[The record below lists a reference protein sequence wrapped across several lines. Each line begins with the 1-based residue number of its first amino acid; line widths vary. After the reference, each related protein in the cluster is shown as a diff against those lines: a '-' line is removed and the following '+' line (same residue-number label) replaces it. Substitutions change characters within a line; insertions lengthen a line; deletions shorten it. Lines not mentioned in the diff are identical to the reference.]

1 VGRDLGGG
9 LRRGAG
15 AGARLI
21 WDLPARWRRSILFRV
36 VSVTMALSIAVAAG
50 LGFFIAQ
57 QVAKDILHTREEAA
71 AAQATSGFSNVSG
84 YLATTGSTTDPWV
97 VGYTAVRQLC
107 VGSAGQYQVA
117 MKIVEPEPVNI
128 SCGGLDPGSLRA
140 LDHDPTV
147 DAGQLQAPLFYN
159 VQFDT
164 SSGPPN
170 QLALVYS
177 EHIVTDNSSNA
188 NDDYVADVY
197 FTFPLTQ
204 DQQTLSN
211 MEQAIGVAGLVLVF
225 ALMGIAYFVT
235 RQVVLPVRMAAST
248 AERLAAGRLE
258 VRMRT
263 KGTDDLASLATSFN
277 NMADSLQ
284 AKVKEFEELSRV
296 QRRFVSD
303 VSHELRTP
311 LTTVRMAADL
321 IFEERGSFEPAV
333 GRSAELLQDQ
343 LDRFEELLGD
353 LLEISRFDAGAA
365 VLDAEPV
372 DLRDLAQRV
381 VDNSR
386 PLAEH
391 KGSTVVVDA
400 PPEPCTAE
408 VDTRRIDRVLR
419 NLVVNAIEHGEG
431 QQVVI
436 RIAVARDAVAIAVR
450 DHGVGL
456 RPGESSL
463 VFNRFWRAD
472 PARARTTG
480 GTGLGLAIALE
491 DARLHHGWL
500 QAWGEPGGGSQFRLT
515 LPRTTGAELLRSP
528 IPLEPEDSSHHQR
541 RAGRVGTDGPPPASR
556 PAEQFGGPLGGP
568 NGSRIAGSPLGP
580 WAGGQNNG
588 GSGWG
593 QNGATAA
600 GGSRPTTAVPWFD
613 AANPVLDEQ
622 LEEDK

>member
-1 VGRDLGGG
+1 VGGNVGGR
-9 LRRGAG
+9 LRRGA
-15 AGARLI
+15 AVFARML
-21 WDLPARWRRSILFRV
+21 WDLPARWRRSIQFRV

-57 QVAKDILHTREEAA
+57 QVAKDILQTREEAA
-71 AAQATSGFSNVSG
+71 AAQATSGFISARA
-84 YLATTGSTTDPWV
+84 YLASAGSTTDPSV
-97 VGYTAVRQLC
+97 VAKSAMYQLC
-107 VGSAGQYQVA
+107 AGSAGEPQYQVA
-117 MKIVEPEPVNI
+117 MKIFKPEVVLA
-128 SCGGLDPGSLRA
+128 SCGNLQPSS
-140 LDHDPTV
+140 
-147 DAGQLQAPLFYN
+147 LQALTGRGPASDGELQPPKFYD
-159 VQFDT
+159 VAYETPSGQTT
-164 SSGPPN
+164 S

-177 EHIVTDNSSNA
+177 AQIITQNSA
-188 NDDYVADVY
+188 NPEDAYRADVY
-197 FTFPLTQ
+197 FTFPLSQ
-204 DQQTLSN
+204 DQNTLNS

-277 NMADSLQ
+277 NMADNLQ
-284 AKVKEFEELSRV
+284 AKIKEFEELSRV

-321 IFEERGSFEPAV
+321 IFEDRASFEPAV
-333 GRSAELLQDQ
+333 SRSAELLQDQ
-343 LDRFEELLGD
+343 LDRFEELLAD

-381 VDNSR
+381 LDNSR

-391 KGSTVVVDA
+391 KGSVVVIDA
-400 PPEPCTAE
+400 PEESCTAE

-431 QQVVI
+431 RPIVI
-436 RIAVARDAVAIAVR
+436 RIAVAPDAVAVAGR

-541 RAGRVGTDGPPPASR
+541 RAGRSGNDGPPAPGR
-556 PAEQFGGPLGGP
+556 PP
-568 NGSRIAGSPLGP
+568 
-580 WAGGQNNG
+580 G
-588 GSGWG
+588 GSGG
-593 QNGATAA
+593 QSGGPFQNGNRA
-600 GGSRPTTAVPWFD
+600 GRPDGSNPSGQPGDPGTSRPTTAVPWFD
-613 AANPVLDEQ
+613 AASPVPGDWLGEG
-622 LEEDK
+622 K

>member
-1 VGRDLGGG
+1 MGGR
-9 LRRGAG
+9 LRRGAAAFG
-15 AGARLI
+15 RLV
-21 WDLPARWRRSILFRV
+21 WDLPARWRRSIQFRV

-57 QVAKDILHTREEAA
+57 QVAKDILNTREEAA
-71 AAQATSGFSNVSG
+71 AAQATSGFSDARE
-84 YLATTGSTTDPWV
+84 YLASSGSTTDPGE
-97 VGYTAVRQLC
+97 VGKAANRKLC
-107 VGSAGQYQVA
+107 AGSAGEQYQVA
-117 MKIVEPEPVNI
+117 MKIMRPEQVNT
-128 SCGGLDPGSLRA
+128 SCGNLYPASLKP
-140 LDHDPTV
+140 LSGHDQGV
-147 DAGQLQAPLFYN
+147 DAGSQVPLFYD
-159 VQFDT
+159 VT
-164 SSGPPN
+164 YETPSG
-170 QLALVYS
+170 QTTTELALVYG
-177 EHIVTDNSSNA
+177 EQITTDDTTNPDAS
-188 NDDYVADVY
+188 YRADVY
-197 FTFPLTQ
+197 FTFPLSQ
-204 DQQTLSN
+204 DQQTLSD

-263 KGTDDLASLATSFN
+263 KGTDDLASLASSFN
-277 NMADSLQ
+277 NMADNLQ
-284 AKVKEFEELSRV
+284 AKIKEFEELSRV

-321 IFEERGSFEPAV
+321 IFEDRASFEPAV
-333 GRSAELLQDQ
+333 SRSAELLQDQ
-343 LDRFEELLGD
+343 LDRFEELLAD

-381 VDNSR
+381 VDNAR

-391 KGSTVVVDA
+391 KGSVVVIDA
-400 PPEPCTAE
+400 PQESCTAE

-431 QQVVI
+431 RPIVV
-436 RIAVARDAVAIAVR
+436 RIAVARDAVAVAVR

-541 RAGRVGTDGPPPASR
+541 RAGRSGGDGPGTGGR
-556 PAEQFGGPLGGP
+556 PAIQLG
-568 NGSRIAGSPLGP
+568 S
-580 WAGGQNNG
+580 
-588 GSGWG
+588 
-593 QNGATAA
+593 AA
-600 GGSRPTTAVPWFD
+600 AASRPTTAVPWFD
-613 AANPVLDEQ
+613 AGSPVLDDR
-622 LEEDK
+622 LGEDK